1 MKKSILAIL
10 FFIAC
15 VGMSQAFT
23 EQFKMFDN
31 GPKTKTCRTGNLNV
45 TNERD
50 PMFCSYVF
58 TPFQRG
64 KKEGTLLFEFL
75 MNPDNEKSVEIK
87 NKVLVLLKNLK
98 EEPNAKVSISL
109 ELKDGENL
117 YFDSNCMG
125 DWKTEEWRQL
135 LRVGYDRDNGEYRT
149 YIMFP
154 LEQMRSDQ
162 RELNSNKKRHNH
174 VIDQLQAKNIVKIIV
189 KKISTRGNVELE
201 IPFERPTD
209 GTFTD
214 MIKKIKNKKK

>member
-1 MKKSILAIL
+1 MRLLATLL
-10 FFIAC
+10 FLAC
-15 VGMSQAFT
+15 VSMAQAFT

-31 GPKTKTCRTGNLNV
+31 GPKTKTCRTTNINI

-50 PMFCSYVF
+50 PMYCSYVF
-58 TPFQRG
+58 TPYQKG
-64 KKEGTLLFEFL
+64 KNEGTLLFEFL

-87 NKVLVLLKNLK
+87 NKVLTLLKELK
-98 EEPNAKVSISL
+98 DEPNAKVSISL
-109 ELKDGENL
+109 GMKNGESL
-117 YFDSNCMG
+117 YFDSDCMG

-154 LEQMRSDQ
+154 LEQVRSSEGEQ
-162 RELNSNKKRHNH
+162 SRAKKRHKH
-174 VIDQLQAKNIVKIIV
+174 VVERLQANNIIKIIV
-189 KKISTRGNVELE
+189 KKTSTRGNVELE